1 MGLSKSEGEGQVM
14 AAALVEVDE
23 VQVEA
28 TRGEPD
34 RVKVMPEV
42 IKLPTPRIYQAC
54 TFEYGSN

>member
-1 MGLSKSEGEGQVM
+1 M